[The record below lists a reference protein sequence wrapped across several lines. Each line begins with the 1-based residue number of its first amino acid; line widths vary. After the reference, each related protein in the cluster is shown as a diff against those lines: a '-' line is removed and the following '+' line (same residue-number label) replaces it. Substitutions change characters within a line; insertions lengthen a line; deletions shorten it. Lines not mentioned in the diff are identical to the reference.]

1 MAKRKKGQRAG
12 EGLKA
17 FVNPRLAKAFE
28 HVLRQHILM
37 HAVRR
42 EISPKEISDLL
53 GEEVSNVSY
62 HFKVLR
68 DECGLIKETR
78 RERRRGS
85 VEHYYRAT
93 IKTLLPAKAL
103 RGLKGGLRT
112 AVAACL
118 ANDLLDDLARAV
130 EAGKLNGKHDH
141 VARVP
146 LALDEEGRRN
156 VLAISRQAKRD
167 AEREQRKAADRMAAH
182 DGGERDGRD
191 YVFAVFAFEVSWDT
205 PDMAGPAEGTERRK

>member
-1 MAKRKKGQRAG
+1 MAKRKRKGRAG

-17 FVNPRLAKAFE
+17 FVNPRLARALE

-53 GEEVSNVSY
+53 GEGLSNVCY
-62 HFKVLR
+62 HVRVLR
-68 DECGLIKETR
+68 DECGLIEETR
-78 RERRRGS
+78 LKRRRGT

-112 AVAACL
+112 TVAACL

-130 EAGKLNGKHDH
+130 EAGTLDGKHDH

-146 LALDEEGRRN
+146 LVLDEEGRDN
-156 VLAISRQAKRD
+156 VLAISQRASRD
-167 AEREQRKAADRMAAH
+167 AEREQQKAADRMAAS
-182 DGGERDGRD
+182 GGDDGRG
-191 YVFAVFAFEVSWDT
+191 YVFAVFAFDVSWDA
-205 PDMAGPAEGTERRK
+205 PDAAEPAEGTEGRK